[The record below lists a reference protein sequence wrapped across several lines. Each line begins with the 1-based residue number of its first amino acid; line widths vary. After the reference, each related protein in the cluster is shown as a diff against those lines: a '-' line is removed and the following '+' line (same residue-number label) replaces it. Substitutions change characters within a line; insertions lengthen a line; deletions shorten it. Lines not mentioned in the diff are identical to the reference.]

1 MGWHPPLP
9 TYTDDAGTAWHVHRA
24 WHDKKPSNYV
34 LEVLAPGRP
43 GVRGAQISHGRFK
56 LLPEDDP
63 ELPAL
68 RAEREHGEV
77 IAYRPYMRAIIR
89 ADGRYIKVFQP
100 GGAAVPA
107 ERCAQMDLLLDAGAF
122 TAPEI
127 LHRSPDTLVFRA
139 LPGPTLREIGE
150 NHSTVDEKAFA
161 ATWAAW
167 SRAWVAQLNAASEAT
182 RRESLGTLP
191 VHSPEV
197 EVSVVARWLK
207 RWLHHTDRV
216 PALASQR
223 EALWASAD
231 HIRTNLL
238 GAAPD
243 PMVWNHGD
251 LHDMQVIA
259 REGGSPF
266 GLLDFDDAAQGEAA
280 RDLANLDVHLELR
293 LRQNTLT
300 AERYAAAHTAVMA
313 AAEQLQVSQGR
324 LDAYSDASWLRLACS
339 SLPAR
344 SNLATGVL
352 EERAQR
358 PQPFGSSNLTG
369 SQPTGFWS

>member
-1 MGWHPPLP
+1 MRWHPPLP

-24 WHDKKPSNYV
+24 WHDKKPANYV
-34 LEVLAPGRP
+34 LEVLAPGQP
-43 GVRGAQISHGRFK
+43 GVRGAQISHGRFA

-89 ADGRYIKVFQP
+89 ADGRYIKIFQP
-100 GGAAVPA
+100 GGAAIPA
-107 ERCAQMDLLLDAGAF
+107 ERCAQMALLLDAGAF

-127 LHRSPDTLVFRA
+127 LHQSPDTLVFRA

-150 NHSTVDEKAFA
+150 NHNTVDEKAFA

-167 SRAWVAQLNAASEAT
+167 SRAWVAQLTAASDAT

-197 EVSVVARWLK
+197 EVSVMARWLK
-207 RWLHHTDRV
+207 RWLHHADRV

-223 EALWASAD
+223 EALCASAD
-231 HIRTNLL
+231 HITTNLL

-259 REGGSPF
+259 RDGGPPF
-266 GLLDFDDAAQGEAA
+266 GLLDFDDTAQGEAA

-300 AERYAAAHTAVMA
+300 PERYVAAHTAVMA

-352 EERAQR
+352 EERARR
-358 PQPFGSSNLTG
+358 PEPYGSSNLTRC
-369 SQPTGFWS
+369 QPTGFGS